1 MIDLNSTEI
10 EINAGAT
17 GDEEIYQNIKVI
29 ITTAVGTVPFD
40 RDFGIDY
47 SMIDSPTEIAK
58 GFLTVE
64 IIEKVRKYEP
74 RADVKEVL
82 FNVIDEKII
91 PRIILNLV

>member
-1 MIDLNSTEI
+1 MIDLNSTES

-29 ITTAVGTVPFD
+29 ITTPVGTVPFD